1 MTLCIGRRLTK
12 AIEAFKVEGLGLGLG
27 RMLVKAIEAYK
38 VEGFRGLGFPLL
50 RHGVAGIGKEGGY

>member
-38 VEGFRGLGFPLL
+38 VEG
-50 RHGVAGIGKEGGY
+50 VEV